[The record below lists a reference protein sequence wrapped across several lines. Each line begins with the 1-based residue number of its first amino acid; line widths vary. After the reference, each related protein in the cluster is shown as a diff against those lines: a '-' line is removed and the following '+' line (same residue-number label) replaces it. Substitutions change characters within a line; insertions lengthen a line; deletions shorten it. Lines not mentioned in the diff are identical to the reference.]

1 MTAVSAGGLRT
12 LPRNREQPPVAEAA
26 PLTEGLALTRAALLF
41 AGALAVGLVLQLAVI
56 SSIQQRSAQQRTF
69 DRFRGELANGTA
81 PIGPADGKGRLLASG
96 TPVAYLE
103 VPSIGVRQV
112 VVEGTS
118 AGTLFTGPGHR
129 RDTPL
134 PGQAGVSLI
143 MGRRAAYGGPFAHIG
158 RLKPGAV
165 IHVTTGEGVFDYR
178 VVDVRHAHDRMP
190 AAVKAGSGRLIL
202 ATAAGR
208 PFVPSDVLWVD
219 ADLSKPAL
227 APSAGRIPTTALP
240 SADKPMAADTSTLW
254 TLALWLQALIVVV
267 LGGIWAWHRW
277 GRAKAWIVFLPPLL
291 LVGLE
296 AAGEAAKLLPNLL

>member
-1 MTAVSAGGLRT
+1 M
-12 LPRNREQPPVAEAA
+12 LPWRREQPSAAEAA
-26 PLTEGLALTRAALLF
+26 PLAEGLALTRAVLVF
-41 AGALAVGLVLQLAVI
+41 VGALAVGLVLQLALI
-56 SSIQQRSAQQRTF
+56 SSIQQRSAQQRAF
-69 DRFRGELANGTA
+69 DRYRGELANGTA
-81 PIGPADGKGRLLASG
+81 PIGPTDTKGRLLAPGS
-96 TPVAYLE
+96 PVAYLE
-103 VPSIGVRQV
+103 VPSIGIRQV

-118 AGTLFTGPGHR
+118 AGALFTGPGHR

-158 RLKPGAV
+158 RLEPGAIV
-165 IHVTTGEGVFDYR
+165 HVTTGEGVFDYR

-219 ADLSKPAL
+219 ADLTVPAI
-227 APSAGRIPTTALP
+227 APSPGRIATGALP
-240 SADKPMAADTSTLW
+240 ASDLPMAADTSTLW
-254 TLALWLQALIVVV
+254 TLALWLQALIIVV
-267 LGGIWAWHRW
+267 LAGIWAWHRW

>member
-1 MTAVSAGGLRT
+1 MRTVPWRRDRPTAAV
-12 LPRNREQPPVAEAA
+12 A
-26 PLTEGLALTRAALLF
+26 PLTEGLALTRAALVF
-41 AGALAVGLVLQLAVI
+41 VGALAVAVIVQLTMI
-56 SSIQQRSAQQRTF
+56 SSIQQRSAQQRMF

-81 PIGPADGKGRLLASG
+81 PIGPTDSKGRLLAPG

-118 AGTLFTGPGHR
+118 SGALFTGPGHR

-143 MGRRAAYGGPFAHIG
+143 MGRRAAYGGPFGHIG
-158 RLKPGAV
+158 RLKAGAV
-165 IHVTTGEGVFDYR
+165 VHVTTGEGVFDYR
-178 VVDVRHAHDRMP
+178 VVDARHAHDTLP

-219 ADLSKPAL
+219 ADLTKPAV
-227 APSAGRIPTTALP
+227 APAAGRIATNALP
-240 SADKPMAADTSTLW
+240 GPEKPMAADTSTLW
-254 TLALWLQALIVVV
+254 SLALWLQALIVVV

-277 GRAKAWIVFLPPLL
+277 GRAKAWMVFLPPLV